1 MMMGFSDCCT
11 GQILIE
17 IFFAKVLADFKE
29 NIFCIIVIYLG
40 SQSILNP
47 NDVKLYQWPDN

>member
-47 NDVKLYQWPDN
+47 NDVKLYQWPGN